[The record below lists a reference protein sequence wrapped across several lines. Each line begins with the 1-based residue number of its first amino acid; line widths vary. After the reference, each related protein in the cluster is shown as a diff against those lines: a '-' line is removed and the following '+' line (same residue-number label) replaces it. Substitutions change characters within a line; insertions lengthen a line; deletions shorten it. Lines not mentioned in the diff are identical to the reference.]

1 MDLML
6 NDKMV
11 IITGG
16 TGGIGT
22 ALLRVF
28 IEEKSNV
35 IVLDKNRKEGEKIRH
50 RFEKEEQEVTFYEVD
65 MADPADINRAF
76 DAILKRYSTIDI
88 LINNAGIFSSIP
100 ILDISAADWNEIMN
114 INLRSALLCSQ
125 KVIPLMMEKQSG
137 VIINVGSVG
146 GQTGGIFA
154 GADYSASKAGIIS
167 LTKSLAKNFGK
178 YGVRVNCVNPGPLET
193 DMTKDWPLEILDS
206 LRQSMLTRQDKL
218 GTAEEIANIIVFLCS
233 EKASLIHGAQIDA
246 NGGIFIH

>member
-1 MDLML
+1 MNLRL
-6 NDKMV
+6 KNKV
-11 IITGG
+11 VVITGG
-16 TGGIGT
+16 AGGIGM
-22 ALLRVF
+22 ALMRAFL
-28 IEEKSNV
+28 EEKSNIV
-35 IVLDKNRKEGEKIRH
+35 ILDKNRKEGEKINR
-50 RFEKEEQEVTFYEVD
+50 RFENEEQEVLFYEVD
-65 MADPADINRAF
+65 IADSADIDRTF

-88 LINNAGIFSSIP
+88 LINNAGVFSSIP

-178 YGVRVNCVNPGPLET
+178 CGVRVNCVNPGPLET
-193 DMTKDWPLEILDS
+193 DMTKNWPLEVLDS
-206 LRQSMLTRQDKL
+206 LRQSMLIRQDKL
-218 GTAEEIANIIVFLCS
+218 GTAAEIANIIVFLCS
-233 EKASLIHGAQIDA
+233 ERASLIHGAQIDA